1 MINRW
6 LKVFILIG
14 VIAVVT
20 VGLGITQQLK
30 ALNSTVQQIEF
41 NTSVVV
47 QKYN

>member
-6 LKVFILIG
+6 IKILILLG